1 MTRIIYFLSVLAGI
15 CLVILLPFVEAQSV
29 QSWNTKQEGNIN
41 IDTLSP
47 DIPPDQV
54 REILHYL
61 SGHGRNLDLVNF
73 LLRVEKARGSLDL
86 DRKTPPIY
94 SFLGVALY
102 SLKRVDEAVEA
113 FHKCIQLF
121 PNDTRPYINLGEIQV
136 QRFKLDEA
144 AEAFKNALRLGEY
157 SALPRIMRTN
167 GWALNW
173 KDWETFQID
182 LERLA
187 NNCAENINNCQI
199 DANSGLEYTDASGYA
214 FRVLTAISPNSQT
227 SLNPIRANKKAIIWK
242 KYLPNRRLKVGF
254 VSSDFGIHPVATLIR
269 GMLQYLNKNRFEIFC
284 FAVNPAMS
292 WWGGNISTAV
302 EHFHIMNEF
311 NLHEAAEYIASF
323 KIEILIDL
331 NGHTMFSGLPIMAFK
346 PAPLQYSFLGLPT
359 TTGTKR
365 WRFLDFPTLL

>member
-1 MTRIIYFLSVLAGI
+1 MTVISIVFVWVIVCMTIGQYLIASVLAQP
-15 CLVILLPFVEAQSV
+15 L
-29 QSWNTKQEGNIN
+29 NTRLESNIN
-41 IDTLSP
+41 IDTIST
-47 DIPPDQV
+47 DIPTDQI
-54 REILHYL
+54 RDIIHYL
-61 SGHGRNLDLVNF
+61 SSHGRNLDLVNF
-73 LLRVEKARGSLDL
+73 LNRVERARGSLDL
-86 DRKTPPIY
+86 DRKSPPVY

-102 SLKRVDEAVEA
+102 SLKRIDESVEA
-113 FHKCIQLF
+113 FNKCIKLF

-136 QRFKLDEA
+136 QRFQLDEA
-144 AEAFKNALRLGEY
+144 AEAFKSALRLGEY

-173 KDWETFQID
+173 KDWEIFQID

-187 NNCAENINNCQI
+187 NNCADNLNNCKI
-199 DANSGLEYTDASGYA
+199 DANSGLEYTDASPFA
-214 FRVLTAISPNSQT
+214 FRVLTAIAPNSQT
-227 SLNPIRANKKAIIWK
+227 SLNPIRANKKAVVWK
-242 KYLPNRRLKVGF
+242 KSLPNRRLKVGF

-269 GMLQYLNKNRFEIFC
+269 GMLQYLDKNRFEVYC

-359 TTGTKR
+359 TTGTID
-365 WRFLDFPTLL
+365 LPLTLVLLFD